1 MLHAQ
6 CIQQAHP
13 QAISHKYY
21 VGLECYQNESFFL
34 ESHNWCIPYQ
44 DNDVIAKVCSQ
55 SQPST
60 VHFQQW
66 GCMRL
71 LHIQLAS
78 RVPPQQGPFQHCTT
92 YQAYH
97 TRLCISQCVI
107 VCVCAVQYLCR
118 TGWFVYDWDLF
129 GLVRLWYYYYC
140 TSTLLCFN
148 IAHSTALAVT
158 GSFYSSLFNSH

>member
-1 MLHAQ
+1 MFTFPFVPINVKMIDAVMLHAQ

-60 VHFQQW
+60 VHF
-66 GCMRL
+66 
-71 LHIQLAS
+71 
-78 RVPPQQGPFQHCTT
+78 
-92 YQAYH
+92 
-97 TRLCISQCVI
+97 
-107 VCVCAVQYLCR
+107 
-118 TGWFVYDWDLF
+118 
-129 GLVRLWYYYYC
+129 
-140 TSTLLCFN
+140 
-148 IAHSTALAVT
+148 
-158 GSFYSSLFNSH
+158 